1 MTLKDG
7 VEPGDLGWDPLGI
20 KPTEIEGP
28 GGLLERQ
35 NQEINNGRL
44 AMIAT
49 AGILAQ
55 EAVTGQP
62 QG

>member
-1 MTLKDG
+1 LSTGKLLNTDELTLQKI
-7 VEPGDLGWDPLGI
+7 PS
-20 KPTEIEGP
+20 
-28 GGLLERQ
+28 GLLERQ